1 MRGKSRKGNE
11 ISCVSFM
18 MRLFYSLFCAENVTD
33 WVSEGQKISLRT
45 FRPNDLEN
53 LNTVVVLRF
62 LERLDITF
70 IFAIFII
77 RGLFKIALKTAQ
89 STILDNKQHKSIT
102 G

>member
-1 MRGKSRKGNE
+1 M
-11 ISCVSFM
+11 
-18 MRLFYSLFCAENVTD
+18 
-33 WVSEGQKISLRT
+33 SEGQKISLRT

-89 STILDNKQHKSIT
+89 STILDNKQHKIIT